1 MPGDHPA
8 GADGIARPRVIVS
21 VTATADGRV
30 TLSRTERLL
39 DGGPNQRWQAAWPP
53 DAGGLLARRATAIE
67 LRHHPTVVMEGSG
80 TFVADDAGPLDLPDT
95 RVPADVLRTD
105 FLPYRST
112 RWFAVVDARGRVAWT
127 HKRDKQTSLVVIVS
141 HSTPLPYL
149 ARLRQERI
157 PYLLAGTHRVD
168 LRGALAKIRAQLGAA
183 CLVSE
188 AGGGLN
194 GALLRAGLVDEI
206 HIITVP
212 ALIGGLGTPSIMDG
226 PPLEPGSLPEQLRAI
241 DVHVGSH
248 GTIWAHYE
256 VVPRRSGSA

>member
-1 MPGDHPA
+1 MRGDPPVVA
-8 GADGIARPRVIVS
+8 GGMTRPRVIVS

-39 DGGPNQRWQAAWPP
+39 DDGPNQRWQAAWPP
-53 DAGGLLARRATAIE
+53 DYGDLLARRATDIE
-67 LRHHPTVVMEGSG
+67 RRHHPTVVLEGSG
-80 TFVADDAGPLDLPDT
+80 TFVADDAGSLDLPDT
-95 RVPADVLRTD
+95 SGPADVLRTD

-112 RWFAVVDARGRVAWT
+112 RWFAVVDARGRVAWA
-127 HKRDKQTSLVVIVS
+127 HKGDEQTSLLVIAS

-149 ARLRQERI
+149 AHLHQQRI

-168 LRGALAKIRAQLGAA
+168 LSYALAKIRTQLGAA

-256 VVPRRSGSA
+256 VVRMRSA